1 MRITVKLAGPLRKKV
16 TGLTAGQ
23 KELEL
28 AEGTTVSQAVESL
41 GLGDSVRM
49 LLLNG
54 RPILQDRALGE
65 GDRLFLMPPEL
76 AYNMYV
82 ATGFL
87 SPKTREDIRRRQK
100 EGES

>member
-1 MRITVKLAGPLRKKV
+1 MRITVKLAGPLRKEV
-16 TGLTAGQ
+16 EGLRQGEL
-23 KELEL
+23 ELEL
-28 AEGTTVSQAVESL
+28 AAGSTVGQAVERL
-41 GLGDSVRM
+41 GLGSRVRM

-54 RPILQDRALGE
+54 RPLLEDRELAP

-87 SPKTREDIRRRQK
+87 APGAREDIRRGK
-100 EGES
+100 GNKP